1 MSDIELNVGDV
12 FLAINLSLCGENPHY
27 HIVVLKIENDK
38 ILVVHT
44 TKEVDK
50 VLTRCRLKEKI
61 KFDYIEPDTAVII
74 DNSAS
79 ESFTLKSAIDCNK
92 AQLRPISY
100 FTNKPEYKKC
110 APITDQVIINNI
122 KRGILKSPIVENVI
136 KKLIQ

>member
-27 HIVVLKIENDK
+27 LVVLKIENDK

-74 DNSAS
+74 DNSA
-79 ESFTLKSAIDCNK
+79 
-92 AQLRPISY
+92 
-100 FTNKPEYKKC
+100 
-110 APITDQVIINNI
+110 
-122 KRGILKSPIVENVI
+122 
-136 KKLIQ
+136 